1 MTNGLSYRITAQP
14 HKAKIKVSA
23 GLCSFRE
30 SQGGGG
36 RNPCPRLFHLR
47 GSLTHILSH
56 TPFLH
61 LQGQQRSISLTI
73 HPQSRLLL
81 VTHKKMSVFMDPGD
95 DPWAHTNNP
104 GSSPHF
110 KVPDF
115 TTSLKS
121 FLPCKMTQSL
131 VSGIRMG
138 PSLAGCS
145 LACHTQRVQNTSH
158 HLLLHPSPT
167 LLFLQ
172 GPISISGTSVYPMA

>member
-1 MTNGLSYRITAQP
+1 M
-14 HKAKIKVSA
+14 
-23 GLCSFRE
+23 
-30 SQGGGG
+30 
-36 RNPCPRLFHLR
+36 
-47 GSLTHILSH
+47 SLPFPPSRVPNTPWLT

-61 LQGQQRSISLTI
+61 FQGQQRSISLTI
-73 HPQSRLLL
+73 HPQSSLLL
-81 VTHKKMSVFMDPGD
+81 VTHKDMSVFMDPGD
-95 DPWAHTNNP
+95 DAWAHTNNP

-115 TTSLKS
+115 STSSKS
-121 FLPCKMTQSL
+121 FLPCKETQLL

-145 LACHTQRVQNTSH
+145 SACHTQRVQNTSY

-172 GPISISGTSVYPMA
+172 GRISISDTSVYPVA